1 VILCALCGEKI
12 YHHKGHKGT
21 QRTFGRKILKHAGFA
36 VVATCVI
43 VVASTVAAA
52 QAQNTTKP
60 LVLIKAGHLFESRS
74 GRLLAHQGILIEK
87 DRIKEVGDFSAV
99 QVHATGARLVDLSS
113 ATVLPGLIDAHNHV
127 LGNPKNL
134 SPIADLR
141 MTSAQA
147 ALWGTRN
154 LKIFLDHGFTA
165 LRDACEPDPYYG
177 QIALRDSVNQ
187 GLISGPRMVVAGS
200 CISVTGGHGDADQLA
215 ADQALPPRPNIA
227 DTVDD
232 IARVVRRD
240 IKYGADWIKL
250 MGTGGVM
257 DTLSDFRVQELSQ
270 EQMAKAVEVAHRANK
285 KVMVHAHGTDGIKAA
300 VRAGVDSIEHGSLL
314 DDEGAELMAQK
325 GTWLVPTI
333 DVELRT
339 LEMGPQFGVEPVMM
353 AKEAQVVKLK
363 RAGFEK
369 ALQHHLK
376 IAFGVDDDPDYL
388 DREFE
393 AMVSWGMKPVEA
405 LQAATVNASQL
416 LGLSD
421 QIGTLEPGKFAD
433 VVAVS
438 GDPTTNIKAMND
450 VVFVMKGGETVKPA
464 H

>member
-1 VILCALCGEKI
+1 VNRVKKRRFAIAALCAV
-12 YHHKGHKGT
+12 Y
-21 QRTFGRKILKHAGFA
+21 
-36 VVATCVI
+36 
-43 VVASTVAAA
+43 VASSLAVA
-52 QAQNTTKP
+52 QTHNPTQP
-60 LVLIKAGHLFESRS
+60 LVLIKAGHLFEPHS
-74 GRLLAHQGILIEK
+74 GRMLANQGILIEK
-87 DRIKEVGDFSAV
+87 DRIKEVGDFPTV
-99 QVHATGARLVDLSS
+99 QAHAAGARVVDLSS

-147 ALWGTRN
+147 ALWGARN
-154 LKIFLDHGFTA
+154 LKVFLDHGFTA
-165 LRDACEPDPYYG
+165 LREACESDPYYG

-187 GLISGPRMVVAGS
+187 GLITGPRMVVAGS

-215 ADQALPPRPNIA
+215 ADQSLPRRPNIA

-232 IARVVRRD
+232 VARVVRRD

-270 EQMAKAVEVAHRANK
+270 EQMAKAAEVAHRANK

-314 DDEGAELMAQK
+314 DDEGAQLMVQK

-339 LEMGPQFGVEPVMM
+339 LEMGSQFGVEPVMM

-369 ALQHHLK
+369 ALQYHVK

-393 AMVSWGMKPVEA
+393 AMVGWGMKPVEA

-421 QIGTLEPGKFAD
+421 QIGSLEPGKFAD
-433 VVAVS
+433 VVGVS
-438 GDPTTNIKAMND
+438 GNPLSDIKAINN
-450 VVFVMKGGETVKPA
+450 VVFVMKGGEIVKQAQP
-464 H
+464 

>member
-1 VILCALCGEKI
+1 MN
-12 YHHKGHKGT
+12 
-21 QRTFGRKILKHAGFA
+21 RTRFA
-36 VVATCVI
+36 IAAVFLT
-43 VVASTVAAA
+43 STLLAA
-52 QAQNTTKP
+52 QTQNTTIP
-60 LVLIKAGHLFESRS
+60 LVLIKAGHLFESHS
-74 GRLLAHQGILIEK
+74 GRLLPNQGVLIEK
-87 DRIKEVGDFSAV
+87 DRIKEVGEFATV
-99 QVHATGARLVDLSS
+99 QAHAAGARVVDLSS
-113 ATVLPGLIDAHNHV
+113 ATVMPGLIDAHNHV
-127 LGNPKNL
+127 LGNPKDL

-154 LKIFLDHGFTA
+154 LKVFLDHGFTA
-165 LRDACEPDPYYG
+165 LREACESDPYYG
-177 QIALRDSVNQ
+177 QIALRDSVNR
-187 GLISGPRMVVAGS
+187 GLIPGPRMVVAGS

-215 ADQALPPRPNIA
+215 ADQSLPPRPNIA

-232 IARVVRRD
+232 VARVVRRD

-285 KVMVHAHGTDGIKAA
+285 KVMVHAHGTEGIKAA

-314 DDEGAELMAQK
+314 DDEGAQLMAQK

-393 AMVSWGMKPVEA
+393 ALVAWGMKPVEA

-421 QIGTLEPGKFAD
+421 QIGSLEPGKFAD

-438 GDPTTNIKAMND
+438 GDPLSEIKAMNN
-450 VVFVMKGGETVKPA
+450 VVFVMKGGEIIKQVQP
-464 H
+464 

>member
-1 VILCALCGEKI
+1 MKKTCFSTGA
-12 YHHKGHKGT
+12 
-21 QRTFGRKILKHAGFA
+21 FA
-36 VVATCVI
+36 AVLLISCL
-43 VVASTVAAA
+43 VAAQTHNA
-52 QAQNTTKP
+52 NPT
-60 LVLIKAGHLFESRS
+60 LILIKAGHLFESHS
-74 GRLLAHQGILIEK
+74 GRMLTNQGVLIEK
-87 DRIKEVGDFSAV
+87 DRIKEVGDFASV
-99 QVHATGARLVDLSS
+99 QAHASGARVVDLAS

-147 ALWGTRN
+147 ALWGTHN
-154 LKIFLDHGFTA
+154 LKIFLDHGVTT
-165 LRDACEPDPYYG
+165 LREACESDPYYG

-187 GLISGPRMVVAGS
+187 GLIAGPRMVVAGS
-200 CISVTGGHGDADQLA
+200 CISLTGGHGDADQLA
-215 ADQALPPRPNIA
+215 ADQSLPLRPNIA

-270 EQMAKAVEVAHRANK
+270 EQMAKAVEVAHRAHK

-339 LEMGPQFGVEPVMM
+339 LEMGPQLGVEPVMM

-369 ALQHHLK
+369 ALQHHVKL
-376 IAFGVDDDPDYL
+376 AFGTDDDPDYL
-388 DREFE
+388 GREFD
-393 AMVSWGMKPVEA
+393 ALVAWGLKPVEA

-416 LGLSD
+416 LGMGD
-421 QIGTLEPGKFAD
+421 QIGSLETGKFAD

-438 GDPTTNIKAMND
+438 GDPTADIKAINH
-450 VVFVMKGGETVKPA
+450 VVFVMKGGEVIKEQR
-464 H
+464 

>member
-1 VILCALCGEKI
+1 MN
-12 YHHKGHKGT
+12 
-21 QRTFGRKILKHAGFA
+21 RTRFA
-36 VVATCVI
+36 IAAVFLT
-43 VVASTVAAA
+43 STLLAA
-52 QAQNTTKP
+52 QTQNTTIP
-60 LVLIKAGHLFESRS
+60 PVLIKAGHLFESHS
-74 GRLLAHQGILIEK
+74 GRLLPNQGILIEK
-87 DRIKEVGDFSAV
+87 DRIKEVGEFATV
-99 QVHATGARLVDLSS
+99 QAHAAGARVVDLSS
-113 ATVLPGLIDAHNHV
+113 ATVMPGLIDAHNHV
-127 LGNPKNL
+127 LGNPKDL

-154 LKIFLDHGFTA
+154 LKVFLDHGFTA
-165 LRDACEPDPYYG
+165 LREACESDPYYG
-177 QIALRDSVNQ
+177 QIALRDSVNR
-187 GLISGPRMVVAGS
+187 GLIPGPRMVVAGS

-215 ADQALPPRPNIA
+215 ADQSLPPRPNIA

-232 IARVVRRD
+232 VARVVRRD

-285 KVMVHAHGTDGIKAA
+285 KVMVHAHGTEGIKAA

-314 DDEGAELMAQK
+314 DDEGAQLMAQK

-393 AMVSWGMKPVEA
+393 ALVAWGMKPVEA

-421 QIGTLEPGKFAD
+421 QIGSLEPGKFAD

-438 GDPTTNIKAMND
+438 GDPLSEIKAMNN
-450 VVFVMKGGETVKPA
+450 VVFVMKGGEIIKQVQP
-464 H
+464 

>member
-1 VILCALCGEKI
+1 LKIKCFAAVAICVVFMAL
-12 YHHKGHKGT
+12 
-21 QRTFGRKILKHAGFA
+21 TFEPAL
-36 VVATCVI
+36 
-43 VVASTVAAA
+43 
-52 QAQNTTKP
+52 AQNAAP
-60 LVLIKAGHLFESRS
+60 ALILIKAGRLFDAHT
-74 GRLLAHQGILIEK
+74 GRMLANQAILIQG
-87 DRIKEVGDFSAV
+87 DRIREVGDFSAL
-99 QVHATGARLVDLSS
+99 QAHAANARTIDLSS

-141 MTSAQA
+141 MSSAQA

-154 LKIFLDHGFTA
+154 LKVFLNHGFTT
-165 LRDACEPDPYYG
+165 LREACESDPYYG
-177 QIALRDSVNQ
+177 QIALRDSVSQ
-187 GLISGPRMVVAGS
+187 GLITGPRMVVAGS
-200 CISVTGGHGDADQLA
+200 CISLTGGHGDADQLA
-215 ADQALPPRPNIA
+215 PDQSLPPRPNIA

-232 IARVVRRD
+232 VARVVRRD

-314 DDEGAELMAQK
+314 DDEGAQLMIQK

-363 RAGFEK
+363 RAGFDK
-369 ALQHHLK
+369 ALKYHVK

-393 AMVSWGMKPVEA
+393 AMVAWGMKPAEA
-405 LQAATVNASQL
+405 LQAATLNGSQL

-421 QIGTLEPGKFAD
+421 QIGTLEAGKFAD
-433 VVAVS
+433 VIAVS
-438 GDPTTNIKAMND
+438 GDPTSDIKAMNN
-450 VVFVMKGGETVKPA
+450 VVFVMKGGEVIKPA
-464 H
+464 QP

>member
-1 VILCALCGEKI
+1 MRN
-12 YHHKGHKGT
+12 
-21 QRTFGRKILKHAGFA
+21 QGFA
-36 VVATCVI
+36 VVVICVFS
-43 VVASTVAAA
+43 VLASFETAR
-52 QAQNTTKP
+52 AQNAAKGE
-60 LVLIKAGHLFESRS
+60 VLIKAGHLFDSHS
-74 GRLLAHQGILIEK
+74 GRLLANQGVLIEGN
-87 DRIKEVGDFSAV
+87 RIKEVGEFSTV
-99 QVHATGARLVDLSS
+99 QGHASGARVVDLSS

-165 LRDACEPDPYYG
+165 LREACESDPYFG

-187 GLISGPRMVVAGS
+187 GLVTGPRMVVAGS
-200 CISVTGGHGDADQLA
+200 CISLTGGHGDADQLA
-215 ADQALPPRPNIA
+215 ADQSLPPRPNIA

-232 IARVVRRD
+232 VARVVRRD

-285 KVMVHAHGTDGIKAA
+285 KVMVHAHGTEGIKAA

-314 DDEGAELMAQK
+314 DDEGAQLMVQK

-339 LEMGPQFGVEPVMM
+339 LEMGAQFGVEPVMM

-369 ALQHHLK
+369 ALQHHVK

-393 AMVSWGMKPVEA
+393 AMVAWGMKPNEA

-421 QIGTLEPGKFAD
+421 QIGSLEPGKFAD

-438 GDPTTNIKAMND
+438 GDPTVDIKVMNS
-450 VVFVMKGGETVKPA
+450 VVFVMKGGEVIKPA
-464 H
+464 QH

>member
-1 VILCALCGEKI
+1 MNNVRLAVIATCAL
-12 YHHKGHKGT
+12 
-21 QRTFGRKILKHAGFA
+21 LL
-36 VVATCVI
+36 ATRI
-43 VVASTVAAA
+43 APAQTPSTTNGV
-52 QAQNTTKP
+52 
-60 LVLIKAGHLFESRS
+60 VLIKAGRLFESHS
-74 GRLLAHQGILIEK
+74 GRMLANQGILIEK

-99 QVHATGARLVDLSS
+99 QGRAAGARVIDLSS

-127 LGNPKNL
+127 LGSPKNL

-154 LKIFLDHGFTA
+154 LKVFLDHGFTA
-165 LRDACEPDPYYG
+165 LREACEADPYYG
-177 QIALRDSVNQ
+177 QIALRDSVSQ
-187 GLISGPRMVVAGS
+187 GLITGPRMVVAGS

-215 ADQALPPRPNIA
+215 ADQALPSRPNIA

-232 IARVVRRD
+232 VARVVRRD

-285 KVMVHAHGTDGIKAA
+285 KVMVHAHGTEGIKAA

-314 DDEGAELMAQK
+314 DDEGAELMVQK

-369 ALQHHLK
+369 ALQHHVK

-405 LQAATVNASQL
+405 LQAATINASQL

-421 QIGTLEPGKFAD
+421 QIGSLEPGKFAD

-438 GDPTTNIKAMND
+438 GDPTADIKAMNK
-450 VVFVMKGGETVKPA
+450 VVFVMKGGETIKQAPR
-464 H
+464 

>member
-1 VILCALCGEKI
+1 MKKRC
-12 YHHKGHKGT
+12 
-21 QRTFGRKILKHAGFA
+21 F
-36 VVATCVI
+36 VVAAICAVFLAPI
-43 VVASTVAAA
+43 LALA
-52 QAQNTTKP
+52 QAQNTTAP
-60 LVLIKAGHLFESRS
+60 RVLIKAGHLFEAHS
-74 GRLLAHQGILIEK
+74 GRLLSNQGILIEK
-87 DRIKEVGDFSAV
+87 DRIKEVGEFATV
-99 QVHATGARLVDLSS
+99 QAHAAGARLIDLSS

-127 LGNPKNL
+127 LGNPKDL

-141 MTSAQA
+141 MSSAQA

-154 LKIFLDHGFTA
+154 LKVFLDHGFTA
-165 LRDACEPDPYYG
+165 LREACESDPYYG

-187 GLISGPRMVVAGS
+187 GLITGPRMVVAGS
-200 CISVTGGHGDADQLA
+200 CISLTGGHGDADQLA
-215 ADQALPPRPNIA
+215 SDQSLPPRPNIA

-232 IARVVRRD
+232 VARVVRRD

-314 DDEGAELMAQK
+314 DDEGAQLMVQK

-369 ALQHHLK
+369 ALQHHVK

-393 AMVSWGMKPVEA
+393 AMVAWGLKPVEA
-405 LQAATVNASQL
+405 LQAATVNAAQL

-421 QIGTLEPGKFAD
+421 QIGSIEPGKFAD
-433 VVAVS
+433 VIAVS
-438 GDPTTNIKAMND
+438 GDLLSDIKAINN
-450 VVFVMKGGETVKPA
+450 VVFVMKAGEVLKQA
-464 H
+464 QR

>member
-1 VILCALCGEKI
+1 MKNRRLVIAAICAVSL
-12 YHHKGHKGT
+12 
-21 QRTFGRKILKHAGFA
+21 ASMFA
-36 VVATCVI
+36 V
-43 VVASTVAAA
+43 A
-52 QAQNTTKP
+52 QAQNSTQP

-74 GRLLAHQGILIEK
+74 GRLLANQGILIEK
-87 DRIKEVGDFSAV
+87 NRIKEVGDFSIV
-99 QVHATGARLVDLSS
+99 QGHAPGVRVIDLSS

-127 LGNPKNL
+127 LGDPKNL

-154 LKIFLDHGFTA
+154 LKVFLDHGFTA
-165 LRDACEPDPYYG
+165 LREACESDPYYG

-187 GLISGPRMVVAGS
+187 GLITGPRMVVAGS

-215 ADQALPPRPNIA
+215 ADQALPHRPNLA

-232 IARVVRRD
+232 VARVVRRD

-270 EQMAKAVEVAHRANK
+270 EQMAKAVEIAHRANK

-314 DDEGAELMAQK
+314 DDEGAELMVQK

-363 RAGFEK
+363 RASFEK
-369 ALQHHLK
+369 ALQHHVK
-376 IAFGVDDDPDYL
+376 IAFGTDDDPDYL
-388 DREFE
+388 GREFE
-393 AMVSWGMKPVEA
+393 ALVAWGMKPVEA
-405 LQAATVNASQL
+405 LQAATLNASQL

-421 QIGTLEPGKFAD
+421 QIGSLDPGKFAD
-433 VVAVS
+433 VVALS
-438 GDPTTNIKAMND
+438 GNPLSDIKAID
-450 VVFVMKGGETVKPA
+450 SVVFVMKGGEIVKAQP
-464 H
+464 

>member
-1 VILCALCGEKI
+1 MN
-12 YHHKGHKGT
+12 
-21 QRTFGRKILKHAGFA
+21 RTRFA
-36 VVATCVI
+36 IAAVFLT
-43 VVASTVAAA
+43 STLLAA
-52 QAQNTTKP
+52 QTQNTTIP
-60 LVLIKAGHLFESRS
+60 LVLIKAGHLFESHS
-74 GRLLAHQGILIEK
+74 GRLLPNQGILIEK
-87 DRIKEVGDFSAV
+87 DRIKEVGEFATV
-99 QVHATGARLVDLSS
+99 QAHAAGARVVDLSS
-113 ATVLPGLIDAHNHV
+113 ATVMPGLIDAHNHV
-127 LGNPKNL
+127 LGNPKDL

-154 LKIFLDHGFTA
+154 LKVFLDHGFTA
-165 LRDACEPDPYYG
+165 LREACESDPYYG
-177 QIALRDSVNQ
+177 QIALRDSVNR
-187 GLISGPRMVVAGS
+187 GLIPGPRMVVAGS

-215 ADQALPPRPNIA
+215 ADQSLPPRPNIA

-232 IARVVRRD
+232 VARVVRRD

-285 KVMVHAHGTDGIKAA
+285 KVMVHAHGTEGIKAA

-314 DDEGAELMAQK
+314 DDEGAQLMAQK

-393 AMVSWGMKPVEA
+393 ALVAWGMKPVEA

-421 QIGTLEPGKFAD
+421 QIGSLEPGKFAD

-438 GDPTTNIKAMND
+438 GDPLSEIKAMNN
-450 VVFVMKGGETVKPA
+450 VVFVMKGGEIIKQVQP
-464 H
+464 